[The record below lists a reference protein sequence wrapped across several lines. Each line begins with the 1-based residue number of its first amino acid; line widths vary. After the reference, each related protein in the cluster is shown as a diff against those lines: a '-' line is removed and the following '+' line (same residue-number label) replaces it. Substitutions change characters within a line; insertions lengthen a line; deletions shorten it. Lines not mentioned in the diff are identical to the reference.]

1 MRERHVIHLALSSA
15 HIRSLLLLSA
25 CVGTLAYTDRGILKL
40 DNTTFDRIIDG
51 SKSVFV
57 RFDKEYAY
65 GDEHDA
71 WKEYA
76 KTVGESAADLLTC
89 DVGVSEYGDK
99 DNSDISE
106 RLSIKSEDFPQYR
119 LWKKGMASTAEPIK
133 FAGNKKADEFLRF
146 VQEKAGAWIGL
157 PGQIK
162 TLDEYAKEFISSG
175 KSADVLKKAE
185 TAAAGYTEDTA
196 KYYVKVMTKLSADAE
211 FITKENSRLKKMMD
225 DGSVKASKKEQFGR
239 RLNVLNSF
247 TA

>member
-1 MRERHVIHLALSSA
+1 MMLSIA
-15 HIRSLLLLSA
+15 ALLLQLVS
-25 CVGTLAYTDRGILKL
+25 VSAYTDRGIVKL
-40 DNTTFDRIIDG
+40 DNTTFDRLIDG

-57 RFDKEYAY
+57 RFDKEYSY

-71 WKEYA
+71 WKDFA
-76 KTVGESAADLLTC
+76 KTVGESSADMLSC

-99 DNSDISE
+99 DNNDIAE
-106 RLSIKSEDFPQYR
+106 RFSIKSDDFPQYR
-119 LWKKGMASTAEPIK
+119 LWKKGMTSSDDPIK
-133 FAGNKKADEFLRF
+133 FTGDKKADEFLRF

-162 TLDEYAKEFISSG
+162 DLDEIAKEFISSG